1 MTRAAHI
8 HQARVYLAQARATR
22 LRGWRF
28 RLMGWAANR
37 YRMAVN
43 NTPDIEPAANDRPTP
58 DVMPQES
65 EPPRLPRACR
75 STRAQLQKP
84 APTQTPQIDLF

>member
-22 LRGWRF
+22 HRGWRF
-28 RLMGWAANR
+28 RLMEWAADR
-37 YRMAVN
+37 YRMAVAN
-43 NTPDIEPAANDRPTP
+43 VPDIDPVADARPAPA
-58 DVMPQES
+58 VMAQES

-75 STRAQLQKP
+75 STRARHQK
-84 APTQTPQIDLF
+84 PTQTPQIDLF